1 MKEFVENQQQLA
13 MDHLL
18 RKRESKFDYKEGG
31 KLINIALGD
40 DSMYLQEGCLQALNL
55 NLLKDHEYKERG
67 PFSLNVDSR
76 TSTTS
81 LSLNMS
87 QPNSLPA

>member
-1 MKEFVENQQQLA
+1 
-13 MDHLL
+13 MDELL
-18 RKRESKFDYKEGG
+18 RKRESKYEFKEGG

-40 DSMYLQEGCLQALNL
+40 DNMYLQEGCLQALNL
-55 NLLKDHEYKERG
+55 NLLKEHEYQERG
-67 PFSLNVDSR
+67 PFSLNADSR

-87 QPNSLPA
+87 